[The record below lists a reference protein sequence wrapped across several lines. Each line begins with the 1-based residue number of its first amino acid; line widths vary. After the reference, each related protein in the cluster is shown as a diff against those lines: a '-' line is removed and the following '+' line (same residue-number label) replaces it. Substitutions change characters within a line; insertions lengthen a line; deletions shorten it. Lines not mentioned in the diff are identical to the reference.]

1 LVAVP
6 SLTPFALHSK
16 KKFVLPFTQQY
27 FHMRSLKASG
37 KVPKFGSYKYTA
49 QRLFEKGVLL
59 SVEQF
64 SQKQYD
70 QINLTIS
77 SDEPGLFTV
86 TASVLGVVGGTEDLR
101 IEDLLSAQFSNVSVL
116 TLMDG
121 MAKVRVS
128 VRVLMSVL

>member
-1 LVAVP
+1 
-6 SLTPFALHSK
+6 
-16 KKFVLPFTQQY
+16 
-27 FHMRSLKASG
+27 MRSLKASG